1 MEFNYMTLVMNW
13 LNIAII
19 VAIIIGI
26 IKCIKEVK
34 KFINRN
40 KQIDKKLDTILE
52 ELEKR
57 KNWEGYFLC
66 VYPGIRSWRWSSLRY

>member
-40 KQIDKKLDTILE
+40 KQMDNKLDAILNK
-52 ELEKR
+52 LEKG
-57 KNWEGYFLC
+57 K
-66 VYPGIRSWRWSSLRY
+66 ID

>member
-1 MEFNYMTLVMNW
+1 MEINYMTLVMNW

-19 VAIIIGI
+19 VAILIGI

-40 KQIDKKLDTILE
+40 KQIDKKLDTILY
-52 ELEKR
+52 ELEKI
-57 KNWEGYFLC
+57 KND
-66 VYPGIRSWRWSSLRY
+66 

>member
-1 MEFNYMTLVMNW
+1 MEINYMTLIMNW
-13 LNIAII
+13 INLAIL
-19 VAIIIGI
+19 VAMIIGI

-34 KFINRN
+34 KFLNRN

-57 KNWEGYFLC
+57 KND
-66 VYPGIRSWRWSSLRY
+66 